1 MCLLVCACV
10 WHACGTHC
18 SIVTLLGGTR
28 YLLQLNQKI
37 LAACDD
43 NYSDDELAMLPFH
56 ELLLARQGA
65 RRLQQLCVFVAACVC

>member
-1 MCLLVCACV
+1 
-10 WHACGTHC
+10 
-18 SIVTLLGGTR
+18 
-28 YLLQLNQKI
+28 LLQLNQKI